1 MALMAG
7 QIPVS
12 GYQTPDYSGA
22 AQAAGAVGA
31 QIPDMVSGFIAEYK
45 DLAKKDKEIS
55 SKIKA
60 TISLLDNAK
69 GIYADFA
76 PEIENMKS
84 QLSDPSIS
92 NLDKSALAEQ
102 VAGSLN
108 MFAQYGTEGMKNK
121 LIEAQIAQANAQAT
135 QAKAQMEA
143 AGRTPTTGVVNGK
156 VVEGF
161 GDLKTGEFTPFTTG
175 GQASTR
181 YRSTAF
187 GRSTID
193 PTTAAEQRSGQFK
206 KMGGDENVGSGGI
219 RYAGP
224 SSKTPTIATK
234 AYPAGTRLMIKSDL
248 YPEGREHLV
257 AGTGPAD
264 PNVLDFFADNK
275 EEYNKLA
282 AQRIYDVQVLDG
294 KTKAISDAVGMRKP
308 TSEPGVLGRAIQ
320 GIMDIFN
327 PNEPPANQ
335 AQVPPPEAGISNY
348 VEAVPKGDSF
358 RPATKEEAAAQN
370 ALSGQINTRT
380 GRFYEGGTQ
389 TLAKTPTTPKK
400 TASDVSF
407 EQNSKA
413 ALRYADELIATLNKY
428 GTFEIYDSKG
438 AAKLGQLPYQMAIA
452 YAKTVDPSSVAREG
466 EVDAAKKYLI
476 PTGIS
481 TRKETALAAA
491 EEFKKDIEA
500 RIKEYNATV
509 GVGAEAT
516 GSNVEVSET
525 NTSPGEKEINN
536 INTFFNQLPLTPPK
550 P

>member
-1 MALMAG
+1 MALTGG

-31 QIPDMVSGFIAEYK
+31 QIPDMVSGFIADYK

-55 SKIKA
+55 SRIKA

-69 GIYADFA
+69 GIYADFS

-92 NLDKSALAEQ
+92 NSDKAALAEQ

-121 LIEAQIAQANAQAT
+121 LIEAQIAQANAQ
-135 QAKAQMEA
+135 MEA
-143 AGRTPTTGVVNGK
+143 AGKTPMSGVVDGK
-156 VVEGF
+156 VVQGF
-161 GDLKTGEFTPFTTG
+161 GDVTTGRFTPYTTG
-175 GQASTR
+175 GQPSTQ

-187 GRSTID
+187 GRSSID

-224 SSKTPTIATK
+224 SSETPTIATK
-234 AYPAGTRLMIKSDL
+234 AYPAGTRLIITSDL

-264 PNVLDFFADNK
+264 TNVLDFFADNK

-294 KTKAISDAVGMRKP
+294 KKQAIPNAAGMQSP
-308 TSEPGVLGRAIQ
+308 TSKLGVLGKAIQ
-320 GIMDIFN
+320 GVINIFN
-327 PNEPPANQ
+327 PDDQPTNQ
-335 AQVPPPEAGISNY
+335 AQAQQPRASTSNY
-348 VEAVPKGDSF
+348 VEAVSEGDSF

-370 ALSGQINTRT
+370 ATSGQINTRT
-380 GRFYEGGTQ
+380 GRFYKGDTQ
-389 TLAKTPTTPKK
+389 TPLSTPKK
-400 TASDVSF
+400 TVGDISF

-413 ALRYADELIATLNKY
+413 ALRYADELTAAIKKY
-428 GTFEIYDSKG
+428 GTFESYDSAG
-438 AAKLGQLPYQMAIA
+438 SAKLGQLPYQMAIA
-452 YAKTVDPSSVAREG
+452 YAKTVDPTSVAREG
-466 EVDAAKKYLI
+466 EVEAAKKYLI
-476 PTGIS
+476 PTGMW
-481 TRKETALAAA
+481 TREETALAAA
-491 EEFKKDIEA
+491 SEFKKDIEA
-500 RIKEYNATV
+500 RIKEYNATT
-509 GVGAEAT
+509 GVSAEAT

-525 NTSPGEKEINN
+525 NTSPREKEINN
-536 INTFFNQLPLTPPK
+536 INTFFNQLPFTLPK
-550 P
+550 Q